1 MAAFPDRTVPSA
13 DETELY
19 CVTSEVIERDDM
31 LCLIVLSV
39 LSDGLLCVTSEG
51 IE

>member
-1 MAAFPDRTVPSA
+1 MTCCASLCCLSSDG
-13 DETELY
+13 LL

-39 LSDGLLCVTSEG
+39 HNDGLLCVTSEW